1 MKTGS
6 KIALAAF
13 ALAFGCT
20 VLWFSKAEAV
30 DLPVNRTLFVLAW
43 GTAVALALFSFFRG
57 VNWYGG
63 IAAVGAIV
71 IGSFLPMTVSISAQE
86 VASDSV
92 QIGDV
97 MPSFAGLDDSGDLFD
112 SADLSGKPVL
122 IKFFRAHW

>member
-13 ALAFGCT
+13 ALALGCT
-20 VLWFSKAEAV
+20 VLWFSRAEAV
-30 DLPVNRTLFVLAW
+30 ALPANRTLFVLTW

-71 IGSFLPMTVSISAQE
+71 IGCFLPFTVSISAQE

-97 MPSFAGLDDSGDLFD
+97 MPNFAGPTDTGEIFD
-112 SADLSGKPVL
+112 SAALRGKPVL